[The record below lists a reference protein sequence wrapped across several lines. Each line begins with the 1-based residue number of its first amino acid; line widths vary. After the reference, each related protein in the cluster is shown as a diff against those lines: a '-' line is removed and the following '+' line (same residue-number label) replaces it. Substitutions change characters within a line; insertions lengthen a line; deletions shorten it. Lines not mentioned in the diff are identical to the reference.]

1 MAVSRLRR
9 GRDRQAAGDN
19 IVKNIGDPV
28 KSLAGPDETDDLEM
42 SGDDGIVPDLGESLP
57 LCRAESKSWLRSVQD

>member
-28 KSLAGPDETDDLEM
+28 KSLAGLDETDDLEM
-42 SGDDGIVPDLGESLP
+42 SGDDGIVPDLGE
-57 LCRAESKSWLRSVQD
+57 